1 MPVRESIVK
10 DFWLKLFSLALAVL
24 IWATVKFALQNQPP
38 TSVQS
43 QSQPP
48 STLHSTNPPAR
59 D

>member
-38 TSVQS
+38 TPAQS
-43 QSQPP
+43 P
-48 STLHSTNPPAR
+48 SPTLLHSTNNPVR